1 MIFLCA
7 IMYITNFPMLARII
21 HFNGLAGTTM
31 GTIAIG
37 AGTIDVAIAWCLLA
51 IVLAAIDNNWSHA
64 LKSISSGLGFAIIAC
79 VLFKPLLAGEEHH
92 LVRHESLTDTGLV
105 IGLTCMQVGA
115 WVTESIHLHTVFG
128 AFVMGSMM
136 PRRTMG
142 WDLINR
148 IQPLTVVLPL
158 PLFFTYSGLNTK
170 N

>member
-1 MIFLCA
+1 
-7 IMYITNFPMLARII
+7 MLARII

-37 AGTIDVAIAWCLLA
+37 AGTIEVAIAWCLLA
-51 IVLAAIDNNWSHA
+51 IVLVAIDNNWSRA
-64 LKSISSGLGFAIIAC
+64 LKSIGSRIGFAIIAY
-79 VLFKPLLAGEEHH
+79 VLFKPLLAGVEHH

-105 IGLTCMQVGA
+105 IGLTWMPVGA
-115 WVTESIHLHTVFG
+115 WVMESIHLHAVFG
-128 AFVMGSMM
+128 TFVMGSVM

-148 IQPLTVVLPL
+148 IQPLTVVLLL